1 MLDSVKVRI
10 LLLNLVPEA
19 QSVIECGLESANV
32 VIAEKLSNLE
42 NLNRPVKKHVVDMLV
57 IVIDTDIEKMIKAVK
72 QLVNE
77 QPLPI
82 AVLTHNPEIG
92 LIQPAIKAGVNAY
105 MIDGLSKE
113 RIMSALETA
122 RVCFAEMQSLRQEL
136 EKTRVSLEQ
145 RKLIERAKGII
156 MQRSEINEEEA
167 YKAMRAMAMNKNIK
181 IIELAKSVISAAEL
195 IT

>member
-1 MLDSVKVRI
+1 MLDSVKARI

-19 QSVIECGLESANV
+19 QSVIERGLESANV

-42 NLNRPVKKHVVDMLV
+42 NLNRLVKKHVVDMLV
-57 IVIDTDIEKMIKAVK
+57 IVIDTDIEKMIKTVK
-72 QLVNE
+72 QLVIE

-82 AVLTHNPEIG
+82 AVFTHNPEIG

-105 MIDGLSKE
+105 MIDGLSKV

-122 RVCFAEMQSLRQEL
+122 RVCFAETQSLRQEL

-167 YKAMRAMAMNKNIK
+167 YKAMRAMAMNKNMK